1 MSTKRSF
8 LLHVINYSWVLFLV
22 GIALLGLFH
31 AIGLESKIKENASL
45 AIELNENTGPEVQKV
60 FVDWLNQQKEI
71 IQGSLHFISQEEL
84 KDFLPD
90 ELSSDSA
97 RQEAIALLP
106 KILVFKL
113 NPSAFEQ
120 GEFNRFKK
128 LINDRTEVKEFSYQN
143 ELTEDIEKAFGR
155 IRSGF
160 MFVSLIFIMIGA
172 AISEYL
178 ARVFVDS
185 RSELIKKWNHLGA
198 SESMIARPYLI
209 RIYYLALASSFL
221 SVALMGL
228 IILFIYYLFP
238 WAYQWIDTIKFIWVM
253 LILLILGPILQY
265 ELVRRKIKIL
275 LN

>member
-1 MSTKRSF
+1 M
-8 LLHVINYSWVLFLV
+8 
-22 GIALLGLFH
+22 GLFH